1 MRAASP
7 ASLPACRVGSGARA
21 LLATATLLVA
31 LLAALVTSA
40 AHAADAASA
49 SDDPALEARVMR
61 LSAELRC
68 LVCQNQ
74 TIADS
79 HAELAV
85 DLRNQVREMLRAG
98 RSDREV
104 LDYMTARYGDFVLY
118 RPPLKPTTA
127 PLWFGPLA
135 LLALGGAVLFVVL
148 RRRQRLSADQFEP
161 DTDGDGLAGDP
172 VATPRTPRA
181 PTS

>member
-7 ASLPACRVGSGARA
+7 ASPSACRGGSMTRT
-21 LLATATLLVA
+21 LLATATLLIA
-31 LLAALVTSA
+31 LLAALVTPA
-40 AHAADAASA
+40 VHAADAAGP

-68 LVCQNQ
+68 LMCQNQ

-135 LLALGGAVLFVVL
+135 LLAVGGAVLFVVL
-148 RRRQRLSADQFEP
+148 RRRQRLSADQFEH
-161 DTDGDGLAGDP
+161 DTDGDELADDP
-172 VATPRTPRA
+172 VATPRAPRA
-181 PTS
+181 PAP